1 MYKGIIVGQFFPQLA
16 EHWRALTP
24 SQKSSL
30 GVAVILLLVIAVVAA
45 IAQLHHGFDIVH
57 DMSGLHPTDAA
68 GLKELVRVQA
78 AAKVKGLRSVIRIVR
93 IPLSRMQFERMAKET
108 GWTFETAGTLEEAD
122 ARLDALGPAPAPPA
136 EA

>member
-1 MYKGIIVGQFFPQLA
+1 MFQV
-16 EHWRALTP
+16 TP
-24 SQKSSL
+24 SPEKNRLYISL
-30 GVAVILLLVIAVVAA
+30 EGHLEPAERKQVAKAVVAA